1 MNSKI
6 QKITALE
13 ILDSRGNPTVRAE
26 VFLEDGSKG
35 SFDVPSGA
43 STGIYEAHELRDGD
57 MARYHGLGVLTAIN
71 NIVNIIQPEL
81 IGMDATDQIAIDEK
95 LLSLDDSEDKSKLG
109 ANSILP
115 VSIANA
121 KAASVNSERKLYNYL
136 NSLLTSYIQKDMV
149 ELSLP
154 TPLFNIM
161 NGGAHADNSL
171 SIQEFMVI
179 PVGIKHFKEQLRA
192 GSEINFT
199 LKNIL
204 KQRGATTGV
213 GDEGGFA
220 PSLPND
226 ETAID
231 FIIEAVEKAGYKI
244 DTEIKLGVDIAAS
257 QFWETDDKVYAIPN
271 IGGRKVFVD
280 KPSKLIDFYM
290 NLLKKYP
297 LYIIEDPLAEND
309 WEGWVEFAKQPEI
322 KDKLLVGDD
331 LTVTNPK
338 RLQEA
343 IEKKAIN
350 AMIIKPN
357 QIGTLTEIFE
367 VINICKKNNIIMIFS
382 HRSGE
387 TTDTFIADLAVAS
400 GGKFLKDG
408 APVRG
413 ERTAKYNRL
422 LEIEKEAFTDI

>member
-204 KQRGATTGV
+204 KQRGATTCV